1 MSVILG
7 RGHCGAHLSLV
18 FTIEDLEEEPLS
30 QGSRGAG
37 LCLEDGVEAIAIGE
51 VGAGGLSVKFIHGN
65 HDKTLYGEVLK
76 TLEKEVAMIGDF
88 DWELNIKMRLPT
100 SQGFGM
106 SASGA
111 VASAIAFQ
119 RAIGI
124 PHEDCIRR
132 SFKIAHLVERS
143 RSSGLGDTTALSSGG
158 VERRLNPGSPYYG
171 DLLDSGPGRSE
182 GWSCK
187 TPVLLC
193 WRNKTG
199 RLTSS
204 YIDEPGWKVSITDAG
219 KIAMDTIGNGDWD
232 QSRWRDLIE
241 TSGAFAKNS
250 GLERDAKRSELLA
263 SVNDSISDSKL
274 TGRVVGLLCMLG
286 ESVVVVPTDPKN
298 AGEWIEELSRSI
310 ESKGLSVYSSRIG
323 PES

>member
-1 MSVILG
+1 MSVMLG

-18 FTIEDLEEEPLS
+18 FTIEDLDKEPLS

-51 VGAGGLSVKFIHGN
+51 VGEGGLSVKFIHGD
-65 HDKTLYGEVLK
+65 HDKTLYDEVLK
-76 TLEKEVAMIGDF
+76 TLEKEISMVGDF
-88 DWELNIKMRLPT
+88 DWELNIKMKLPT

-124 PHEDCIRR
+124 PHEECIRR

-158 VERRLNPGSPYYG
+158 VERRLHPGSPYYG

-182 GWSCK
+182 GWSCE

-193 WRNKTG
+193 WRKKTG

-204 YIDEPGWKVSITDAG
+204 YIDEPEWKVSITDAG
-219 KIAMDTIGNGDWD
+219 KIAMDTIGNGEWD
-232 QSRWRDLIE
+232 QTRWQDLIE
-241 TSGAFAKNS
+241 ASRVFAKNS
-250 GLERDAKRSELLA
+250 RLEYDANRSELLA
-263 SVNDSISDSKL
+263 LVDDSISDAGL
-274 TGRVVGLLCMLG
+274 VGRVVGLLCMLG
-286 ESVVVVPTDPKN
+286 ESVVVVPTDPKS
-298 AGEWIEELSRSI
+298 AGEWIEALSHSL
-310 ESKGLSVYSSRIG
+310 ESTGLSVYSSKIG
-323 PES
+323 PKL